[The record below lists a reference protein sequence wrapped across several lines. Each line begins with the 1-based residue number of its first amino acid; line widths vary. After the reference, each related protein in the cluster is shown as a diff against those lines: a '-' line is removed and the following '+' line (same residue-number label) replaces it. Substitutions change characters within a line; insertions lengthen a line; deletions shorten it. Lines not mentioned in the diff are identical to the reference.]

1 MKRICAW
8 CRQGMGSV
16 EGTMLPDTEISH
28 GICSSC
34 RDNFEFQMGVPLQ
47 KYLDSLPLPVLAVD
61 RSVVVKASNAR
72 ACHALGKDP
81 REVIQH
87 RGGNVFECSHARL
100 PEGCG
105 GTVHC
110 SGCAIRRSV
119 ERTYET
125 GEPQIRVPAVLKR
138 EGPGSV
144 SDVALI
150 ITTVKS
156 GEVVLLQVEDLE
168 ASAA

>member
-16 EGTMLPDTEISH
+16 EGTMRPDTEISH

-81 REVIQH
+81 
-87 RGGNVFECSHARL
+87 
-100 PEGCG
+100 
-105 GTVHC
+105 
-110 SGCAIRRSV
+110 
-119 ERTYET
+119 
-125 GEPQIRVPAVLKR
+125 
-138 EGPGSV
+138 
-144 SDVALI
+144 
-150 ITTVKS
+150 
-156 GEVVLLQVEDLE
+156 
-168 ASAA
+168 

>member
-8 CRQGMGSV
+8 CRQEMGSV
-16 EGTMLPDTEISH
+16 EGTVLPDAEISH
-28 GICSSC
+28 GICRSC
-34 RDNFEFQMGVPLQ
+34 CDNFEFQKGVPLQ
-47 KYLDSLPLPVLAVD
+47 RYLDSLPLPVLAVD
-61 RSVVVKASNAR
+61 RSVVVKASNAQ
-72 ACHALGKDP
+72 ACNGLGKDP

-87 RGGNVFECSHARL
+87 LGGNVFECSHARL

-138 EGPGSV
+138 EGHGSV

-156 GEVVLLQVEDLE
+156 GDVVLLQVEDLE
-168 ASAA
+168 TSAP